1 MLKFLISEKF
11 SKVLIFLGF
20 ILIIVFVVSFAYKAI
35 LFNFDIPIKTDVFG
49 QLGDVIGGVTGSLW
63 ALAGVILFYAGLMEQ
78 RKDIITNR
86 EALQKQINA
95 LDNQRE
101 EIKLQREE
109 YAMARK
115 IYEEQRDVLKEQSKT
130 SRTQQFESNFYS
142 LIDIYTRIRNDIL
155 LSSNNIMKEVNR
167 NISVTGE
174 KSRDI
179 KDNVELI
186 SGKYSSFYYL
196 NKDKISHYLKTIYR
210 LYKVI
215 DEQDDLDEKKKYFY
229 SKIIR
234 SQLVDEE
241 LFLIYYNSRSE
252 YGKNFRQ
259 LILKY
264 NILKHFTLT
273 SKAEFVFFKC
283 ENNEINIDRSFLI
296 NWLDDF
302 MIRNHQD
309 MTDISIENPV
319 RVDKYSHEG
328 DKLILSLS
336 LNDEGNYLFNVKIE
350 DGGFIKKIGFSDIE
364 EFNFFIEYYIYD
376 RFILSNL
383 ESIGCDDCISTN
395 IIDKKSCEY
404 IFKTDKNFKVNFDKY

>member
-1 MLKFLISEKF
+1 MFKFFISEKF
-11 SKVLIFLGF
+11 SRILIFLGF
-20 ILIIVFVVSFAYKAI
+20 LLFLGFVFSFGYKAI

-49 QLGDVIGGVTGSLW
+49 QLGDVIGGITGSLW

-78 RKDIITNR
+78 RKDIITNK

-95 LDNQRE
+95 LENQRE

-115 IYEEQRDVLKEQSKT
+115 IYEEQRDVLKEQSRT
-130 SRTQQFESNFYS
+130 SRIQQFESNFYS
-142 LIDIYTRIRNDIL
+142 LIEIYTRIRNDIL
-155 LSSNNIMKEVNR
+155 LSKDNIMKEINE
-167 NISVTGE
+167 NIIITGE
-174 KSRDI
+174 ISKDI
-179 KDNVELI
+179 KKNVEII
-186 SGKYSSFYYL
+186 SRKYSSFYYI

-234 SQLVDEE
+234 SQLIDEE
-241 LFLIYYNSRSE
+241 LYLIYYNSRSE
-252 YGKNFRQ
+252 YGKNFRR

-264 NILKHFTLT
+264 NILKHLTLT
-273 SKAEFVFFKC
+273 SKAEFVFFNC
-283 ENNEINIDRSFLI
+283 ENNETNIDRSILI

-309 MTDISIENPV
+309 MTDISMDDPV
-319 RVDKYSHEG
+319 RVEKYSHEG
-328 DKLILSLS
+328 DRLLLSLS
-336 LNDEGNYLFNVKIE
+336 LTDEGNYLFNVEITDSE
-350 DGGFIKKIGFSDIE
+350 FIKKIGFSDLK

-383 ESIGCDDCISTN
+383 ESIGCDDCIFINMINESR
-395 IIDKKSCEY
+395 CEY
-404 IFKTDKNFKVNFDKY
+404 ILKTDKNFKVNFDKY